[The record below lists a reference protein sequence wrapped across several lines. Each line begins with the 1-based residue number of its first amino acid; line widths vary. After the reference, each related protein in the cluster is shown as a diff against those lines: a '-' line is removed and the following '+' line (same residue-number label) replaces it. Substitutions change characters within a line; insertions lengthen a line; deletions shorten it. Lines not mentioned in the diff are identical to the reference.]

1 MLMLIW
7 KNIARR
13 RTQSTLTVTIT
24 MLTVMVFV
32 MVLGVFQTV
41 NQGLALSRERLGAD
55 AILIPKYASAKGD
68 DLLFTAIPENIYMP
82 IEVVE
87 EAKRLEGIE
96 AMTPQFYCQTLALG
110 CCDPGEEARIIGY
123 ESDTDFIL
131 KPYLDE
137 ESQDG
142 ITADE
147 LIVGRNFED
156 DDLVGYNYMILGKK
170 FNVVSMLQPTGTG
183 MDSTIF
189 MDWRTAQDMCLES
202 EVLRQDWTK
211 KDPHDYISV
220 IMIKFADGV
229 DPNAFVRQV
238 EESGIEAKCLLT
250 GDTISSLQ
258 SQLEVTM
265 QVMFALWL
273 ASLLIAVLSL
283 VGRFNALAKERK
295 KEIGL
300 LRAIGLKKGQ
310 VFGLIIGETCT
321 MALMGGALGSAIALI
336 CMNPVIEMLKDA
348 FKLSPSVWTTSLA
361 LLCGAAGVV
370 LAGLLGF
377 ASAVS
382 PALKSA
388 SMDPQAAITQG
399 EVN

>member
-1 MLMLIW
+1 MFMLIW
-7 KNIARR
+7 NNIARR

-24 MLTVMVFV
+24 ALTVLVFV
-32 MVLGVFQTV
+32 MVMGIFQTV

-55 AILIPKYASAKGD
+55 AILMPKYSNAKGD
-68 DLLFTAIPENIYMP
+68 DLLFTAMPENIYMP
-82 IEVVE
+82 IETVE
-87 EAKRLEGIE
+87 QAKQLKGVA
-96 AMTPQFYCQTLALG
+96 AMSPQFYCQTLALG

-123 ESDTDFIL
+123 DSETDFIL
-131 KPYLDE
+131 TPYLDE
-137 ESQDG
+137 GAQNG
-142 ITADE
+142 INETE
-147 LIVGRNFED
+147 LIVGHNYED
-156 DDLVGYNYMILGKK
+156 DDLVGANYMILGRIFK
-170 FNVVSMLQPTGTG
+170 VVSMLQPTGTG
-183 MDSTIF
+183 MDSTFF
-189 MDWRTAQDMCLES
+189 MDIRTAQDMCLES
-202 EVLRQDWTK
+202 EVLRENWTK
-211 KDPHDYISV
+211 RDPHDYISV
-220 IMIKFADGV
+220 IMIKFEDGV
-229 DPNAFVRQV
+229 DPDAFVRQV
-238 EESGIEAKCLLT
+238 EESGMEAKCLLT
-250 GDTISSLQ
+250 GETISSLQ

-321 MALMGGALGSAIALI
+321 MALMGGLLGSGIALL
-336 CMNPVIEMLKDA
+336 CMDPVIEILKNA

-370 LAGLLGF
+370 LAVALGF
-377 ASAVS
+377 AAAVT
-382 PALKSA
+382 PAWKSA

>member
-7 KNIARR
+7 NNIARR

-24 MLTVMVFV
+24 ALTVLVFV
-32 MVLGVFQTV
+32 MVMGIFQTV

-55 AILIPKYASAKGD
+55 AILMPKYSNAKGD

-87 EAKRLEGIE
+87 QAKQLEGVA
-96 AMTPQFYCQTLALG
+96 AMSPQFYCQTLALG

-123 ESDTDFIL
+123 DSETDFIL

-137 ESQDG
+137 GAQDG
-142 ITADE
+142 INETE
-147 LIVGRNFED
+147 LIVGHNYED
-156 DDLVGYNYMILGKK
+156 DDLVGANYMILGRIFK
-170 FNVVSMLQPTGTG
+170 VVSMLQPTGTG
-183 MDSTIF
+183 MDSTFF
-189 MDWRTAQDMCLES
+189 MDWRVAQDMCLES
-202 EVLRQDWTK
+202 VVLRENWTK
-211 KDPHDYISV
+211 RDPHDYISV
-220 IMIKFADGV
+220 IMIKFEDGV

-238 EESGIEAKCLLT
+238 EESGMEAKCLLT
-250 GDTISSLQ
+250 GETISSLQ

-321 MALMGGALGSAIALI
+321 MALMGGLLGSGIALV
-336 CMNPVIEMLKDA
+336 CMDPVIELLKNA
-348 FKLSPSVWTTSLA
+348 FKLSPSVWSTSLA

-370 LAGLLGF
+370 LAGALGF
-377 ASAVS
+377 AAAVS
-382 PALKSA
+382 PAWKSA

>member
-7 KNIARR
+7 KNISRR
-13 RTQSTLTVTIT
+13 RAQSVLTVTIT

-41 NQGLALSRERLGAD
+41 NQGLSLSRERLGAD
-55 AILIPKYASAKGD
+55 AVLIPQYASADGS

-82 IEVVE
+82 VEVIEQ
-87 EAKRLEGIE
+87 AKQLDGVA
-96 AMTPQFYCQTLALG
+96 AMTPQFYCQTLALS
-110 CCDPGEEARIIGY
+110 CCEPGEEARIIGY
-123 ESDTDFIL
+123 DPATDFIL

-137 ESQDG
+137 DSQDG
-142 ITADE
+142 ITEDE

-156 DDLVGYNYMILGKK
+156 DDLVGYNYLVLGKK
-170 FNVVSMLQPTGTG
+170 FRVVSMLQPTGTG

-189 MDWRTAQDMCLES
+189 MDVKTAQDMCLES
-202 EVLRQDWTK
+202 EVLRQDWQD

-220 IMIKFADGV
+220 IMIKLADGV
-229 DPNAFVRQV
+229 DPEAFAKQV
-238 EESGIEAKCLLT
+238 EDSGMEAKCLLT

-265 QVMFALWL
+265 QVMFALWA

-283 VGRFNALAKERK
+283 VGRFNALARERR

-321 MALMGGALGSAIALI
+321 MALMGGLLGSGIALL
-336 CMNPVIEMLKDA
+336 CMDPVIEMLQEA
-348 FKLSPSVWTTSLA
+348 FRLSPSVWSTPLA
-361 LLCGAAGVV
+361 LLCGVAGVA

-377 ASAVS
+377 AAAIS